1 MAPNPINDGELS
13 IDIDKEI
20 VETVI
25 YRLYYTSWVV
35 QYLMTIFVDGIKI
48 WVTLPYS

>member
-25 YRLYYTSWVV
+25 YSLYYTSWVV